1 MNKALNVNFRLDSI
15 KTSEFAIIDNISI
28 DDNKVEILTA
38 VGVGVNIKSCRISIE
53 TKFTFITDKVP
64 FIILN
69 SESSFI
75 VDKASFTT
83 LENSQSGKYIIPKDF
98 IMHLSFI
105 AVGTARGI
113 LHCKTENTLYNK
125 YLLPTIDLTKI
136 IDDDLTVG

>member
-1 MNKALNVNFRLDSI
+1 MKKALNVNFRLDSI
-15 KTSEFAIIDNISI
+15 KTSEFAIIDDVTI

-38 VGVGVNIKSCRISIE
+38 VGVGVNIKNCRISIE

-69 SESSFI
+69 SECTFI
-75 VDKASFTT
+75 IDKESFTT
-83 LENSQSGKYIIPKDF
+83 LKKSDAGKYIIPKDF
-98 IMHLSFI
+98 LLHLAFI

-113 LHCKTENTLYNK
+113 LHCKTENTSYNK

-136 IDDDLTVG
+136 IDNDLTVG